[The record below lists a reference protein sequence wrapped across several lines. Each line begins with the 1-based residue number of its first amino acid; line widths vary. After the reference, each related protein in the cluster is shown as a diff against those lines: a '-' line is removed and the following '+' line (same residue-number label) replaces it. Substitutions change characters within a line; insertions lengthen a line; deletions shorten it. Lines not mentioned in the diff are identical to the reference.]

1 MRVGEMNSDWEQEL
15 LSASARRDEA
25 EQERFLAL
33 VDQAF
38 GRCTLPVAR
47 VLMKT
52 FSDMPDFGTQERVVS
67 ALASATPEVTLRAKL
82 EELPRLLDE
91 APEWAESLIGE
102 EVEHRPTLL
111 KSIAAS
117 MPAQVKLSLR
127 QLLGNKDFR
136 DFYPNATQISI

>member
-1 MRVGEMNSDWEQEL
+1 MDSDWEQQLLVASRRNDEL
-15 LSASARRDEA
+15 
-25 EQERFLAL
+25 EQQRFLAL

-38 GRCTLPVAR
+38 AKCTLDVVR

-52 FSDMPDFGTQERVVS
+52 FSDVPDYGTQERVVS
-67 ALASATPEVTLRAKL
+67 VLASAAPEVALRGKL
-82 EELPRLLDE
+82 EELPRLLTE

-102 EVEHRPTLL
+102 EVEHRPGLL